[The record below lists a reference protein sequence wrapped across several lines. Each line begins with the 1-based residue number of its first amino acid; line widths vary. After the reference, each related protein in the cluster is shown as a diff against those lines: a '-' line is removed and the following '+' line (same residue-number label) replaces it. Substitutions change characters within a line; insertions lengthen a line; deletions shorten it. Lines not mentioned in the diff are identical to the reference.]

1 MGTNAIAGTPFTI
14 IIIIIRN
21 NHQRTQRQRKQPD
34 SRNNNNNPSSEEEEA
49 IEGAASPNCRIL
61 STRPRLIFRSINGK
75 VTTAVVAAAAAAT
88 VCPIPTTTVCISR
101 WPLLVEALAVM
112 ST

>member
-1 MGTNAIAGTPFTI
+1 MGTNAIAGTPFT

-34 SRNNNNNPSSEEEEA
+34 SRNNNPSSEEEA

-88 VCPIPTTTVCISR
+88 VCPIPTTVCISR